1 LIKILKNILLNIY
14 LRLINNINQ
23 KNFFVLLFLFFFMQN
38 DNSLAHSHQNS
49 RLHHVTLAQMVSQT
63 IWRLSESTVIQ
74 WEPKYLNE
82 TVNEMLESIDTSR
95 FQVAKGIF
103 YFL

>member
-1 LIKILKNILLNIY
+1 
-14 LRLINNINQ
+14 
-23 KNFFVLLFLFFFMQN
+23 MQN
-38 DNSLAHSHQNS
+38 DNSLAHSHHSHQNP